1 MKRLTIVLLALTCMM
16 SCKEEKA
23 PETQNTTTT
32 KPENFVPSIE
42 YTLGES
48 LPHDTNS
55 YTEGLLFHD
64 QQLFE
69 STGSPQ
75 SLSNTKSILGPVD
88 PKTGK
93 IVIKAELDK
102 IVTAYISQPNT
113 AATWAQIKGTAEGF
127 LYTYYL
133 NGKLMGTKK
142 EQAFYVKMGTETMT
156 AADVAN
162 KKMILVAGIAVLKPA
177 EFTLIRVE
185 KLCR

>member
-1 MKRLTIVLLALTCMM
+1 MKQVVLLLVVLLHVKVFAQQIKII
-16 SCKEEKA
+16 SKD
-23 PETQNTTTT
+23 
-32 KPENFVPSIE
+32 
-42 YTLGES
+42 S
-48 LPHDTNS
+48 LPLKTAIKNNAVNKRNA
-55 YTEGLLFHD
+55 G
-64 QQLFE
+64 
-69 STGSPQ
+69 
-75 SLSNTKSILGPVD
+75 SLSLEDT
-88 PKTGK
+88 
-93 IVIKAELDK
+93 IKAELDK

-127 LYTYYL
+127 LYTYFL